1 VHPIAEIRTT
11 FPDRE
16 AAEACARRLVA
27 ARLAAC
33 VQIDGP
39 VASVYHWQE
48 QVEQSAEWR
57 CTCKTTTA
65 GLSACVAA
73 ILSAHPYELPEV
85 LVAAVEATADYAA
98 WVRAAVA
105 PLPGKGDGDGAGGN
119 A

>member
-1 VHPIAEIRTT
+1 MHPIAEIRTT

-16 AAEACARRLVA
+16 AAETCARRLVA

-39 VASVYHWQE
+39 VASVYRWQG
-48 QVEQSAEWR
+48 QVEQSVEWR
-57 CTCKTTTA
+57 CTCKTTTE

-73 ILSAHPYELPEV
+73 IRSAHPYELPQV

-98 WVRAAVA
+98 WVGAAIA
-105 PLPGKGDGDGAGGN
+105 PSPGDGGVDGAGGG

>member
-1 VHPIAEIRTT
+1 MHPISEIHTT
-11 FPDRE
+11 FPDRQ

-39 VASVYHWQE
+39 VASVYRWQE
-48 QVEQSAEWR
+48 QVEQSVEWR
-57 CTCKTTTA
+57 CTCKTTTE
-65 GLSACVAA
+65 GLPACVAA
-73 ILSAHPYELPEV
+73 IRSAHPYELPEV

-105 PLPGKGDGDGAGGN
+105 PLPGDGGFDGAGGN